1 MKSLAPNMETL
12 NTKDV
17 HIEEKITSLAKTLY
31 SYWEKNEQYG
41 HYLLE
46 KKPESFHGVAQ
57 DLLHALE
64 KDPQHHRIYI
74 MRNETQQEIG
84 YILLKNYSDYIM
96 DDPIWWHK
104 LSPHR
109 IPNVEASYRSIE
121 KGRCTWALHHVLSD
135 VLDSQPDIQSI
146 IGHHAVPNK
155 SSGCIFHSNGFS
167 VLAYHKKYVYL
178 PNIQEHSDTILWN
191 LERSTYLQDLLLHN
205 GDTKEYMRRND
216 LRIHGDKVPCKEL
229 ASRYAQ
235 MQETRSKSPHPIT
248 K

>member
-1 MKSLAPNMETL
+1 MKSLAPNLETL

-96 DDPIWWHK
+96 DDPI
-104 LSPHR
+104 
-109 IPNVEASYRSIE
+109 
-121 KGRCTWALHHVLSD
+121 
-135 VLDSQPDIQSI
+135 
-146 IGHHAVPNK
+146 
-155 SSGCIFHSNGFS
+155 
-167 VLAYHKKYVYL
+167 
-178 PNIQEHSDTILWN
+178 
-191 LERSTYLQDLLLHN
+191 
-205 GDTKEYMRRND
+205 
-216 LRIHGDKVPCKEL
+216 
-229 ASRYAQ
+229 
-235 MQETRSKSPHPIT
+235 
-248 K
+248 